1 MFCPK
6 CSQAQ
11 VSEQVRFCSR
21 CGFRL
26 DAVKE
31 LIENDALAEKPRA
44 HAETSLPP
52 QKDISIGAALMFI
65 GGIVAMMWGK
75 AAGGRDA
82 DVLPQVFVILG
93 FTLGF
98 ILLLL
103 QPLLGA
109 LRKLF
114 SGNEEKAVQLKKS
127 RDGINLGALLM
138 FLGTLKALVLTLLVR
153 DAARRPELTLL
164 IMSGML
170 LLLFVIRWLVQG
182 VYRLF
187 LSGKEDADDSRA
199 TAGLPEELT
208 GSLEFASRPELS
220 SAQSIPVESFVM
232 SHGRTTETVEPAS
245 VTERTTNLLE
255 KTKT

>member
-11 VSEQVRFCSR
+11 VSERVRFCSR

-31 LIENDALAEKPRA
+31 LVAKEDLADKNQSRG
-44 HAETSLPP
+44 ETSLPP

-65 GGIVAMMWGK
+65 GGIVAMVWGK
-75 AAGGRDA
+75 MVGGRDA
-82 DVLPQVFVILG
+82 DVLPQVFIILG

-98 ILLLL
+98 ILLLF
-103 QPLLGA
+103 QPLLGS

-114 SGNEEKAVQLKKS
+114 SGTEEKAALLQKS

-138 FLGTLKALVLTLLVR
+138 FLGTLKALALTLFVR
-153 DAARRPELTLL
+153 DAARRPDLTLA
-164 IMSGML
+164 IMAGML

-187 LSGKEDADDSRA
+187 FRSQEDADDSRA
-199 TAGLPEELT
+199 TAELPEELG
-208 GSLEFASRPELS
+208 GSPGSQSRPELS
-220 SAQSIPVESFVM
+220 PAQSIPVESFVQNPA
-232 SHGRTTETVEPAS
+232 RTAEMVEPPS
-245 VTERTTNLLE
+245 VAERTTNLLE
-255 KTKT
+255 KTRT